1 MFMLK
6 YVRIKIQQVN
16 PIRRI
21 KLKKIKIILS
31 VAAILVTLSGCG
43 NQKPQNNANQTN
55 NDTTTEATT
64 DTSDNTTSN
73 SDSKN
78 TDNNTETNNTAS
90 SSTDSKDTNIAVEKN
105 NNSTNNNSS
114 SQNNDKETSNDEKSF
129 YGNWE
134 IKKVAGYA
142 KVSVGEKTSLIGLK
156 ISLSNNLATFGNE
169 SYNNP
174 QYKMI
179 NKTQNNM
186 ASEYKTNLSKIGVST
201 DSIMQLNVSDK
212 ITLFIKDNNTLLYFD
227 EGVFYEVKRE

>member
-1 MFMLK
+1 M
-6 YVRIKIQQVN
+6 
-16 PIRRI
+16 
-21 KLKKIKIILS
+21 KKIKIILS

-43 NQKPQNNANQTN
+43 NQKTQNNDNQTN

-64 DTSDNTTSN
+64 DTSDNTTN

-78 TDNNTETNNTAS
+78 TDNNTETNKTAS
-90 SSTDSKDTNIAVEKN
+90 SSTDSKDTNSAVEKN
-105 NNSTNNNSS
+105 NSSTNNNSN

-201 DSIMQLNVSDK
+201 DSIIQLNVADK
-212 ITLFIKDNNTLLYFD
+212 LTLFIKDNNTLLYFD

>member
-1 MFMLK
+1 M
-6 YVRIKIQQVN
+6 
-16 PIRRI
+16 
-21 KLKKIKIILS
+21 KKIKIILS

-43 NQKPQNNANQTN
+43 NQKTQNNDNQTN

-64 DTSDNTTSN
+64 DTSDNTTN

-78 TDNNTETNNTAS
+78 TDNNTETNKTAS
-90 SSTDSKDTNIAVEKN
+90 SSTHSKDTNVAVEKN
-105 NNSTNNNSS
+105 NSSTNNNSS

-174 QYKMI
+174 QYKMT

-186 ASEYKTNLSKIGVST
+186 ESEYKTILSKIGVST

>member
-1 MFMLK
+1 M
-6 YVRIKIQQVN
+6 
-16 PIRRI
+16 
-21 KLKKIKIILS
+21 
-31 VAAILVTLSGCG
+31 
-43 NQKPQNNANQTN
+43 
-55 NDTTTEATT
+55 
-64 DTSDNTTSN
+64 
-73 SDSKN
+73 
-78 TDNNTETNNTAS
+78 
-90 SSTDSKDTNIAVEKN
+90 EKN
-105 NNSTNNNSS
+105 NSSTNNNSS

-174 QYKMI
+174 QYKMT